1 MVSWMLQLL
10 WGKENCHNAQE
21 SIAAACRILSCCI
34 EHVSSLFAFFFFK
47 YLPFTEES
55 KGKSDLFG
63 GVLKG
68 TYHDEAAV
76 IESQLELEV
85 SLFVL
90 LENTVEFSCIIPAG
104 IFGNH

>member
-1 MVSWMLQLL
+1 MLRRVLL
-10 WGKENCHNAQE
+10 LLAEFCHVV
-21 SIAAACRILSCCI
+21 LSMFP
-34 EHVSSLFAFFFFK
+34 VFLPFFFK

-55 KGKSDLFG
+55 KGRSDLFG

>member
-1 MVSWMLQLL
+1 MFPVFLL
-10 WGKENCHNAQE
+10 F
-21 SIAAACRILSCCI
+21 L
-34 EHVSSLFAFFFFK
+34 K
-47 YLPFTEES
+47 YLPFAEEP

-63 GVLKG
+63 GILKD

-90 LENTVEFSCIIPAG
+90 WKIQLNLVASFLQVFLEII
-104 IFGNH
+104 

>member
-1 MVSWMLQLL
+1 MFPVFLL
-10 WGKENCHNAQE
+10 
-21 SIAAACRILSCCI
+21 
-34 EHVSSLFAFFFFK
+34 FFK
-47 YLPFTEES
+47 YLPFAEEP

-63 GVLKG
+63 GILKD

-90 LENTVEFSCIIPAG
+90 WKIQLNLVASFLQVFLEII
-104 IFGNH
+104 